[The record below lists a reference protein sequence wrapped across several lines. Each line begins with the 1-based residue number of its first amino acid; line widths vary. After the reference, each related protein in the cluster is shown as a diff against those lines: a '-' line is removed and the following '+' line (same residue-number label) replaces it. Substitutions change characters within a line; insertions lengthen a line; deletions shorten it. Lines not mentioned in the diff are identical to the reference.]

1 MSLSTYIHVHVG
13 IGWTGV
19 AFGALAMALRLP
31 DFFCLMERIPNKI
44 SRAIRILHYICGG
57 LFLVCCLFMPITANW
72 IWPRYGTPM
81 EIIYLIVSMYI
92 AIVVGIVCIRV
103 YKFLSPVH
111 KKTQEEQTTEEPI
124 EEPPL
129 DEEQDE
135 TVENPPDD
143 HQQSR
148 CPSSGRF
155 RCSRRV
161 VLLLLKYS
169 HGLIMVYSWVML
181 LGAGQAF
188 LSNSRTT
195 GFPYPPGPLTDSL
208 VGRCYGR
215 DLQSPGMP
223 SWLLNLTCGL
233 GVMCADSS

>member
-1 MSLSTYIHVHVG
+1 MTLSTYIHVHVG

-31 DFFCLMERIPNKI
+31 DFFCLMGRIPNKI
-44 SRAIRILHYICGG
+44 SQAMRILHCIFGG
-57 LFLVCCLFMPITANW
+57 LFLLCCLFMPITANW

-92 AIVVGIVCIRV
+92 AIIVGIVCIRV
-103 YKFLSPVH
+103 YKFLSPVQ
-111 KKTQEEQTTEEPI
+111 KTQEQTTEEPI
-124 EEPPL
+124 
-129 DEEQDE
+129 DEAQEDQ
-135 TVENPPDD
+135 TVEDPPD
-143 HQQSR
+143 QQSR
-148 CPSSGRF
+148 CCPTSLGTI
-155 RCSRRV
+155 RCNRRV
-161 VLLLLKYS
+161 SLLLLKYA

-188 LSNSRTT
+188 LLNSRAN
-195 GFPYPPGPLTDSL
+195 GFPYPPGPITDSL

-215 DLQSPGMP
+215 DLQSPEMP

-233 GVMCADSS
+233 GVMCADPS

>member
-31 DFFCLMERIPNKI
+31 DFFCLMGHIPNKI

-57 LFLVCCLFMPITANW
+57 LYLLCCLFMPITANW

-81 EIIYLIVSMYI
+81 EIIYLIVSLYI
-92 AIVVGIVCIRV
+92 AIVVGILCIRV

-111 KKTQEEQTTEEPI
+111 KTQEQTTEEPS
-124 EEPPL
+124 
-129 DEEQDE
+129 DE
-135 TVENPPDD
+135 TEDQTVEDPPDL
-143 HQQSR
+143 QSR
-148 CPSSGRF
+148 CQTLGKI
-155 RCSRRV
+155 RCNRRV
-161 VLLLLKYS
+161 LLLLLKYS
-169 HGLIMVYSWVML
+169 HGLIMMYSWVIL

-188 LSNSRTT
+188 LLNSRTN
-195 GFPYPPGPLTDSL
+195 GFPYPPGPITDSL

-215 DLQSPGMP
+215 DLQSPEMP